1 MGLMKTDRRLTSAQ
15 KATSPKALDPAQW
28 VKLHGD
34 VLFGFAVLR
43 VRDRE
48 VAEDLVQDCLVGA
61 YEARHRFTGEAAERT
76 WLVGIL
82 KHKIIDHLRKRS
94 RQKVVESSADQQVGA
109 EHFDRR
115 GRWLGKTSG
124 WDRDPKTLMEN
135 REFQATLT
143 DCIAALPDKLATTF
157 VLREIDGIE
166 SEEVCTIL
174 GITSTNMWA
183 RIHRARLNL
192 RRCLESKWFFDDD

>member
-1 MGLMKTDRRLTSAQ
+1 MKTERSLTHA
-15 KATSPKALDPAQW
+15 KPKTSPRALDPAQW
-28 VKLHGD
+28 VRLHGD
-34 VLFGFAVLR
+34 VLFGYAMLR

-48 VAEDLVQDCLVGA
+48 VAEDLVQECLMGA

-94 RQKVVESSADQQVGA
+94 RRQGDQALPQQSLGEA
-109 EHFDRR
+109 HFDRK
-115 GRWLGKTSG
+115 GHWVEHTSA
-124 WDRDPKTLMEN
+124 WNADPKTLIEN
-135 REFQATLT
+135 REFQETLAG
-143 DCIAALPDKLATTF
+143 CIAALPDKLAITF
-157 VLREIDGIE
+157 ILREIDGVE

-183 RIHRARLNL
+183 RIHRARLSL
-192 RRCLESKWFFDDD
+192 RSCLESKWFRDVR